1 MSIAL
6 SVAVFH
12 QSHLHYNLSA
22 VIHQKGSY
30 NSLMLVVK
38 LLFKKKT
45 KFLRIFEIVESF
57 LGILEI
63 SKRIIELFWENSRKH
78 FTQFFKNYVAKP
90 ILF

>member
-6 SVAVFH
+6 SVEVFH

-38 LLFKKKT
+38 LPLKKT

-57 LGILEI
+57 WRILEI

-78 FTQFFKNYVAKP
+78 FTQFFENYVAKP